1 MERMTLAELRAG
13 VERARAVGGEA
24 LAGALIELAEAEP
37 VLGHRQ
43 AAVRAPLEE
52 AAALLD
58 GLGAP
63 SLEGRA
69 LLRLAH
75 VKLSEGDLEGV
86 EQLAARARDR
96 FASPAERAATA
107 LALADAGSLVAR
119 AQIRRKDFA
128 QAQAQLI
135 AISDGLD
142 GEPETVVARRVVA
155 HIALAWAELALEQ
168 QDYAEAASRLDVLGS
183 GLPAGDG
190 GTAVEDLIELGHA
203 CRQARA
209 VVALA
214 LGDAGRACRAL
225 REVVAIANRFG
236 SIEDELEARVALAGA
251 LVQRGDPVGR
261 DEAERHLQVVR
272 DQALEH
278 ELDSVH
284 MSALVGQAGLL
295 AHGGQTQGALARC
308 IEIASA
314 AVKLGDL
321 PRYAAAVA
329 LMSQIYEQRGDLA
342 SAYRTFAEARASLR
356 DQLGDAARDVL
367 RPHITA
373 FADRIGHTK
382 FAEIAEAVNKAAHAR
397 QTFRRRS

>member
-1 MERMTLAELRAG
+1 MERMTLAEVRAR

-43 AAVRAPLEE
+43 AAVRAALEE
-52 AAALLD
+52 AAAVLD
-58 GLGAP
+58 GLGARA
-63 SLEGRA
+63 LEGRA
-69 LLRLAH
+69 LLRLGH

-86 EQLAARARDR
+86 EQLAARSRDR
-96 FASPAERAATA
+96 IASGGDASAEAVD
-107 LALADAGSLVAR
+107 LADASCLVAR
-119 AQIRRKDFA
+119 AAIRRKDFA

-135 AISDGLD
+135 AISDGLA
-142 GEPETVVARRVVA
+142 GEPETVAARRIVA
-155 HIALAWAELALEQ
+155 HVALAWAELALEQ
-168 QDYAEAASRLDVLGS
+168 ADYTEAASRLDVLAS
-183 GLPAGDG
+183 GLPTGDDG
-190 GTAVEDLIELGHA
+190 DELIELAHA
-203 CRQARA
+203 CRHARA

-214 LGDAGRACRAL
+214 LGDAPRACRAL
-225 REVVAIANRFG
+225 REVVAIAQRFA

-251 LVQRGDPVGR
+251 LVQRGDAIGR
-261 DEAERHLQVVR
+261 EEAERHLQVVR
-272 DQALEH
+272 DLALEH
-278 ELDSVH
+278 RLDSMH
-284 MSALVGQAGLL
+284 MSALIGQAGLL
-295 AHGGQTQGALARC
+295 AQSGQTQGALARC
-308 IEIASA
+308 IEIANA

-367 RPHITA
+367 RSHITA
-373 FADRIGHTK
+373 FADRIGHPK

-397 QTFRRRS
+397 QTFRRRT

>member
-1 MERMTLAELRAG
+1 LRAR

-52 AAALLD
+52 AAAVLD
-58 GLGAP
+58 GLGARE
-63 SLEGRA
+63 LEGRV
-69 LLRLAH
+69 LLRLGH
-75 VKLSEGDLEGV
+75 LKLSEGDLEGV

-96 FASPAERAATA
+96 IAPAGDAADPA
-107 LALADAGSLVAR
+107 VYVADASCLVAR
-119 AQIRRKDFA
+119 AAIRRKDFA
-128 QAQAQLI
+128 SAQSQLI
-135 AISDGLD
+135 AISDALG
-142 GEPETVVARRVVA
+142 GEPETVAARRMVA
-155 HIALAWAELALEQ
+155 GVALAWAELALEQ
-168 QDYAEAASRLDVLGS
+168 ADYAEAASRLDVLGS
-183 GLPAGDG
+183 GLPAGPAGADG
-190 GTAVEDLIELGHA
+190 DGDGDDLIELAHA
-203 CRQARA
+203 CRHARA

-225 REVVAIANRFG
+225 REVVAVAQRFG

-251 LVQRGDPVGR
+251 LVQRGDAVGR

-272 DQALEH
+272 DRALDRG
-278 ELDSVH
+278 LDAVH
-284 MSALVGQAGLL
+284 MSALIGQAGLL
-295 AHGGQTQGALARC
+295 AQGGQTQGALARC
-308 IEIASA
+308 LEIASA
-314 AVKLGDL
+314 AVKLGDMS
-321 PRYAAAVA
+321 RYAAAVA

-367 RPHITA
+367 RPPITA

-397 QTFRRRS
+397 QTFRRRT